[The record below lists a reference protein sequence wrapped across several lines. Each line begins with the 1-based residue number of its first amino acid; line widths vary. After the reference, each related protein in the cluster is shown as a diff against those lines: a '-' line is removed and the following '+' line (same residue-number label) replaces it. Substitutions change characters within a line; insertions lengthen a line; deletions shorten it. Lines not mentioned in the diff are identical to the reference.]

1 MQDVNT
7 ERERPMNNI
16 KENITAPVDIVKQDF
31 IKIFEKSEIKERIE
45 NMNFMET
52 IYIPFDDNY
61 KKPTKDSTLFEVGK
75 KIITAKVINN
85 SLVIKKSTDFHIEDV
100 IYVEHRYNN
109 KSREK
114 NKQYLILGL
123 VSENGYKKDVEI
135 IDNEKGDAN
144 KFQESL
150 NRQDNH
156 FQVVFSQRE
165 FKTFK
170 QDFIISKVSKKV
182 IIYENCG
189 VIAPQR
195 FLGGDFYIC
204 EGNVYYQNEQ
214 KLIPTEEPN
223 IFIKASEDKGFILP
237 QISRSKKSPQEV
249 AKHFVQNICDSW
261 GSNSTLALLI
271 IGHMIMGLFYDYYS
285 KETEGSP
292 VLIIQG
298 ISGCGKST
306 LVANGL
312 AIFGLDNKFLIAGN
326 STTNGQFNL
335 AQSINCV
342 NICVDDLSD
351 NLITSKYFEQI
362 VKNLFSAT
370 PRATSINYG
379 KSTNFKFP
387 CSQVIYSTN
396 GMLPEI
402 SQLENRVNTVTIMHN
417 SLNTTKY
424 QYLNEHTS
432 NRSELS
438 LILPKLMEFDLE
450 TVILMQKKLKSC
462 LRDSINFQNVPRID
476 NNIAYMWTG
485 LKLLLNIA
493 EYEPENLFEDIIN
506 YTKET
511 VHRYKNLTTPVD
523 MLINSLITL
532 KNRDVIRE
540 DIDYKLKQVDGRV
553 YFTFHKE
560 TLLSIYNNFFRED
573 ERKIRINVLNHYL
586 KADKRVIDPR
596 KTGYYQGERKNSV
609 VLDISDWEDVWEFS
623 GYTPVNKPAS
633 IDVTSDSL
641 DELNE
646 ILNCNI

>member
-1 MQDVNT
+1 
-7 ERERPMNNI
+7 MNNI
-16 KENITAPVDIVKQDF
+16 KEDITAPIDIAKQDF
-31 IKIFEKSEIKERIE
+31 VKIFEKEEIKERIK
-45 NMNFMET
+45 NMNFMEK
-52 IYIPFDDNY
+52 ICIPFDDNY
-61 KKPTKDSTLFEVGK
+61 KKPTKNSTLFEVGK
-75 KIITAKVINN
+75 KIITANVNDN
-85 SLVIKKSTDFHIEDV
+85 RLEIKKSTDFLIEDV
-100 IYVEHRYNN
+100 TSVEHRYNN

-114 NKQYLILGL
+114 DKQYFILSLI
-123 VSENGYKKDVEI
+123 SENGYKKDVEI
-135 IDNEKGDAN
+135 IDNEKGEAN
-144 KFQESL
+144 KFQEAL

-156 FQVVFSQRE
+156 FQVIFSPRE

-170 QDFIISKVSKKV
+170 QDFIISKITKKV
-182 IIYENCG
+182 IIYENSG

-204 EGNVYYQNEQ
+204 EGKVYYKNEQ
-214 KLIPTEEPN
+214 NLIPTEKPN
-223 IFIKASEDKGFILP
+223 VFIKANEDKGFFLP
-237 QISRSKKSPQEV
+237 QISRSEKSPQEV

-261 GSNSTLALLI
+261 GSNATLALLI

-306 LVANGL
+306 LVVNGL
-312 AIFGLDNKFLIAGN
+312 AIFGLSNKFLIAGN
-326 STTNGQFNL
+326 STTNGGFNL

-342 NICVDDLSD
+342 NVCVDDLPD
-351 NLITSKYFEQI
+351 NLIISKNFEQM

-370 PRATSINYG
+370 PRVTSSNYG
-379 KSTNFKFP
+379 QNTKFKFP

-402 SQLENRVNTVTIMHN
+402 SQLENRANTVTIMHN
-417 SLNTTKY
+417 SLDTAKY

-432 NRSELS
+432 NREELS

-450 TVILMQKKLKSC
+450 TVILMHKKLKSC
-462 LRDSINFQNVPRID
+462 LRDSVNFQDVPRID

-493 EYEPENLFEDIIN
+493 EYEPSNLYEDIIN

-511 VHRYKNLTTPVD
+511 VLHYKNLTTPVD

-532 KNRDVIRE
+532 KNRGAITE
-540 DIDYKLKQVDGRV
+540 GIDYKLKQIDGRV

-560 TLLSIYNNFFRED
+560 TLLSVHNNFFRED
-573 ERKIRINVLNHYL
+573 EHKIRSNVLNHYL
-586 KADKRVIDPR
+586 KADKRVVDKSI
-596 KTGYYQGERKNSV
+596 TGYYQGERKNSV

-623 GYTPVNKPAS
+623 GYMPVNKSANN
-633 IDVTSDSL
+633 DVTTDSL
-641 DELNE
+641 DELNA

>member
-1 MQDVNT
+1 MK
-7 ERERPMNNI
+7 NNQ
-16 KENITAPVDIVKQDF
+16 NITTPIDFVKQDF
-31 IKIFEKSEIKERIE
+31 IKIFEKLEIKEKIK
-45 NMNFMET
+45 NMNFMEK
-52 IYIPFDDNY
+52 ISIPFDDNY
-61 KKPTKDSTLFEVGK
+61 KKPTKDSTLFEIGK
-75 KIITAKVINN
+75 KIITAKVIGNK
-85 SLVIKKSTDFHIEDV
+85 LEIKKSTDFHVEDV
-100 IYVEHRYNN
+100 ISVEHRYNN
-109 KSREK
+109 KSRK
-114 NKQYLILGL
+114 KDKQYLILSL
-123 VSENGYKKDVEI
+123 VSENGYKKDIEI
-135 IDNEKGDAN
+135 IDNEKGEAN
-144 KFQESL
+144 KFQEAL

-170 QDFIISKVSKKV
+170 QDFIISKISKKV

-189 VIAPQR
+189 VIGSQK

-204 EGNVYYQNEQ
+204 KGKVYHLNEQ

-223 IFIKASEDKGFILP
+223 VFIKASEDKGFILP

-249 AKHFVQNICDSW
+249 AKHFVKNICDSW
-261 GSNSTLALLI
+261 GSNSKLALLI
-271 IGHMIMGLFYDYYS
+271 IGHMIMGLFYDYYA

-312 AIFGLDNKFLIAGN
+312 AIFGLSNKFLIAGN
-326 STTNGQFNL
+326 STTHGEFNL

-342 NICVDDLSD
+342 NVCIDDLPD
-351 NLITSKYFEQI
+351 NLITSKNFEQI
-362 VKNLFSAT
+362 VKNIFSAT
-370 PRATSINYG
+370 PRATSIKYG
-379 KSTNFKFP
+379 TSTNFKFP

-402 SQLENRVNTVTIMHN
+402 SQLENRANTVTIMQN
-417 SLNTTKY
+417 TLDTTKY

-432 NRSELS
+432 NREELS

-450 TVILMQKKLKSC
+450 TVILMHKKLKSC

-511 VHRYKNLTTPVD
+511 VQRYKDLTTPVD

-532 KNRDVIRE
+532 KNRDVIKE
-540 DIDYKLKQVDGRV
+540 GIDYKLKQVDGRV

-573 ERKIRINVLNHYL
+573 ERKIRINVLNNYL
-586 KADKRVIDPR
+586 IADKKVVELSI
-596 KTGYYQGERKNSV
+596 TGNYQGKRKNSV
-609 VLDISDWEDVWEFS
+609 ILDITDWEDVWEFS
-623 GYTPVNKPAS
+623 GYTPINTSSNLDVNADP
-633 IDVTSDSL
+633 I
-641 DELNE
+641 DELNA
-646 ILNCNI
+646 ILKGNI